1 MREKTCMVP
10 TDLKEGKPGELS
22 YERCGLPAK
31 YQVGNWCVCEGHKEN
46 YTDKYK
52 WPATPLEEE

>member
-10 TDLKEGKPGELS
+10 TDLNEKEGKLK
-22 YERCGLPAK
+22 YKRCGRPAK
-31 YQVGNWCVCEGHKEN
+31 YVIGNWYLCEDHKN
-46 YTDKYK
+46 YYTEKYK